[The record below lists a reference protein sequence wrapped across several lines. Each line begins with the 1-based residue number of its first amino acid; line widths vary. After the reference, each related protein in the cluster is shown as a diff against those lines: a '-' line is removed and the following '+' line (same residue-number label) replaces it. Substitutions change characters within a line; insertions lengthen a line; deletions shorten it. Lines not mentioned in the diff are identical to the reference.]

1 MWITFGVIL
10 ATVAFFA
17 WEKYPIELVG
27 FASLAVMLVVFHVLP
42 VLDENGRNRLD
53 AAAILSGF
61 ANHAL
66 ITVLAL
72 MVLGQAIVR
81 THALEGVVNLILKV
95 TGAHWRWSVWVL
107 FFIAMVL
114 SGFVNNTPII
124 VIMIPILQAMATQL
138 RIAPSKIMMR
148 VNMAVI
154 LGGMTTV
161 IGSSTNLLAAGI
173 FESMVGRT
181 VGMFDITPIG
191 AVLAL
196 AGFAYVLGI
205 APKLLPARE
214 SLSTAMAGDSGRQ
227 YLAQITIGERSALV
241 GRSPVAGVF
250 PGLKDVTV
258 QMVQRGEHAEL
269 PPFDHLGLA
278 AGDVLLV
285 AATRKSLT
293 EAVLKDPG
301 LLADVDASPGDGPD
315 AADRR
320 PPTQRALAEVMIA
333 PASRMIGQSV
343 EMIGFRRL
351 YNCIVV
357 GIQRRSRMIRA
368 KLSEIRLEAG
378 DVLLLQGHRND
389 LRALRGN
396 PDLILMEW
404 SQTELPS
411 PHLAQRVGLILAVM
425 LALIAFEIVPTVTA
439 ALGAAVMTIIA
450 KALNIRQ
457 AARAIDRR
465 IVVLVACSIALS
477 KALEATSGSAWLAGG
492 IIGLLGP
499 EAGPLAV
506 VSTYFF
512 VVMVSTN
519 FLSNN
524 ACALLFTPIGVG
536 LAASLGVDPLLFL
549 MATIYAS
556 DSSFATPIGYQT
568 NILVMGPGQ
577 YRFVD
582 YLRAGIPLNLLLW
595 VVFTVAAAVYY
606 GLV

>member
-1 MWITFGVIL
+1 
-10 ATVAFFA
+10 
-17 WEKYPIELVG
+17 
-27 FASLAVMLVVFHVLP
+27 
-42 VLDENGRNRLD
+42 
-53 AAAILSGF
+53 
-61 ANHAL
+61 
-66 ITVLAL
+66 
-72 MVLGQAIVR
+72 
-81 THALEGVVNLILKV
+81 
-95 TGAHWRWSVWVL
+95 
-107 FFIAMVL
+107 
-114 SGFVNNTPII
+114 
-124 VIMIPILQAMATQL
+124 MATQM

-173 FESMVGRT
+173 YESTLGQT
-181 VGMFDITPIG
+181 VGIFDITPIG
-191 AVLAL
+191 ATLAFV
-196 AGFAYVLGI
+196 GFFYVLGI

-214 SLSTAMAGDSGRQ
+214 SLSTSVAGDPGRQ
-227 YLAQITIGERSALV
+227 YLAQITLGERSALV
-241 GRSPVAGVF
+241 GRAPTVGVF

-258 QMVQRGEHAEL
+258 QMIQRGEHAEL
-269 PPFDHLGLA
+269 PPFDHLTLT

-293 EAVLKDPG
+293 DAVLRDPG
-301 LLADVDASPGDGPD
+301 LLADLDAGASDGMD
-315 AADRR
+315 TDRKL
-320 PPTQRALAEVMIA
+320 PTQRVLAEVMIA
-333 PASRMIGQSV
+333 PASRMIGQSL
-343 EMIGFRRL
+343 EMIGFRHR

-357 GIQRRSRMIRA
+357 GIQRRSRMIRT

-396 PDLILMEW
+396 ADVILMEW
-404 SQTELPS
+404 SQTELPT
-411 PHLAQRVGLILAVM
+411 PHLAQRVGLIFVAM
-425 LALIAFEIVPTVTA
+425 LALISFEVVPTVTA

-477 KALEATSGSAWLAGG
+477 QALEATNGSAYLANG
-492 IIGLLGP
+492 IIGMLGDG
-499 EAGPLAV
+499 AGPAAV
-506 VSTYFF
+506 VSTFFF

-524 ACALLFTPIGVG
+524 ACALLFTPIGIG
-536 LAASLGVDPLLFL
+536 LAQSLGVDPLLFL

-582 YLRAGIPLNLLLW
+582 YIRAGVPLNLLLW
-595 VVFTVAAAVYY
+595 VVFTIAASVYY
-606 GLV
+606 GLI